1 MKAAIILVGTELLNG
16 AMLDTN
22 SLYIAEELNRIGI
35 EIEFKLT
42 VRDVIEEIIKA
53 LDYAKKNVDLVI
65 TTGGLGPTDDDLTK
79 EAIAK
84 FLNKKLVVDEEE
96 KKILIKKY
104 KGHKIKVSNFK
115 EIEKPEGAIWF
126 KNDAGMAP
134 AVYSDGIVCFP
145 GFPNELKDMFPKFL
159 KFYVK
164 ENNIKSKIYIKD
176 IITYGIGESVLEETV
191 KDLFTEDNIFY
202 EFLVRDYGTLIR
214 FQTDITNKKNVAKI
228 VKKVYNRMSEF
239 IIGEDADRI
248 ENKIFEYLTMNEKNL
263 TISTAESCTGGMIAS
278 KLVDVSGISKS
289 FMEGFVTYSN
299 DSKTKRLKV
308 KKETLEKYGAV
319 SEETAREML
328 AGLTTD
334 IGISTTGIA
343 GPDGGTKEKPVG
355 LVYIGIKVENEIQ
368 VFRKELKGDRNKIR
382 QRASMYA
389 LYNLLKIL
397 SKRYGK

>member
-115 EIEKPEGAIWF
+115 EVEKPEGAICF

-289 FMEGFVTYSN
+289 FMEGLVTYSN